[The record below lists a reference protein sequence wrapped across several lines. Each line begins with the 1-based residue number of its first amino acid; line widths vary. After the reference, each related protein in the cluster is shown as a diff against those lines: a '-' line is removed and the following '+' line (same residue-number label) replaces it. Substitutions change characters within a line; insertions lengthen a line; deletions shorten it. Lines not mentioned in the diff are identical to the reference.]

1 MSDPLQIEMELS
13 RLAAGSEPQTAAYE
27 TQDYELRSSGGSRAT
42 VTVPWS
48 DGLLTDLA
56 VLSADDPDPAV
67 VQRLGDR
74 LAAILAP
81 AGWAVHEAA
90 VRDAVATGRPVHIT
104 FRFAAAELYALPWEL
119 LTVQST
125 GQHIGELSGVLLAYT
140 WPDSETTPG
149 RKVGHRLLF
158 AWSAA
163 GGPVPAA
170 RQIEQVQAAL
180 QEANLAWDPS
190 VDVLPEASPEALVE
204 ALERASAEGRPYS
217 ALHLL
222 AHGRSTGSSTSLAL
236 TDPFA
241 PEPVLVHGAHL
252 RRFLGPYTGSLR
264 LVVLSACQTGDASP
278 HHHAGGLA
286 QYVHRAGVQA
296 VIASRLPLSARG
308 SVQLTQQLYQRLFAE
323 AQPIGAA
330 LCGAR
335 TAMAKGALCFDWAAL
350 QLYARPEDGAARWP
364 LALPAGPG
372 PKPFR
377 RVHRRAYAGRSPGPL
392 VDALRAALRG
402 EADRCLLLTHASGV
416 GATSLVEAAV
426 LPALE
431 AQIPGLCL
439 WIAGQPRPAGR
450 PVLLLADGH
459 LPDQLAQGP
468 DEATLIVLRAGSAIR
483 QAGRTIDGRRL
494 DSLPHASVPAWTAE
508 ALTEALAFPY
518 ARVGRPV
525 DRTVLNGLVEATLQ
539 AQSALTLATSLLARL
554 DETDAALPLGAGLLA
569 EDLLETEAL
578 RRLTLHVAPGDHRL
592 RRRLVELLDLEA
604 DPPRPRQVHLR
615 DLRPASAAA
624 ATDALFRPLID
635 AHLLAEDGIGGEI
648 VLSLCHPALAA
659 ALAPTSEVERAHA
672 LALRDLRAWTEDHA
686 AHASDPDEGASY
698 LLSGPR
704 LSEAEALLRRCGEE
718 LSDAVHALV
727 AASAAWPSVLA
738 GREVEAAQR
747 HLAAAEGTQAEA
759 ALLRQRALVALDGVP
774 RTAPVD
780 EKRAAWQAEDEAEQ
794 RQARAELEVEAALAC
809 LERAL
814 QQVPAH
820 PGALGLL
827 ARLDAQRLLEAE
839 ARGDRSTARRALARL
854 QRHAQPESA
863 EAALLAGEGWL
874 SLDTEPPSLVHHSPQ
889 SEVDRRLVPGPAQSL
904 GPTPLRDLRLPM
916 GSHSLRL
923 DAPGLPPILLPVF
936 LPRGGRLD
944 LGGPLRLPPA
954 DDFDPDEVF
963 VAAGPFRSG
972 GDPEAAAS
980 LPARTLWVDGFHIG
994 RHPVTN
1000 AQWREFLQDLHDA
1013 GRTDEA
1019 AAATPRERAA
1029 SPDRPGAPLFRLD
1042 EGGRYSLPIDAD
1054 GHAWHPDWPILM
1066 ITAHQAQAYLRWRSA
1081 CSGRAYRLPSELEW
1095 EKAARGVDGRRYP
1108 WGDRL
1113 DPTFCVMMDSHRG
1126 PASPAPVTASP
1137 ADESPYGV
1145 RGMGGNAKDLCGD
1158 AWRKE
1163 GPPIHGDRASLP
1175 TADPL
1180 PAELVTRGGSWSVDA
1195 LRCRVAARAM
1205 INSQSPTGFITLR
1218 LARSACTP

>member
-1 MSDPLQIEMELS
+1 MLDALQIEIELS
-13 RLAAGSEPQTAAYE
+13 RSAAGSEPQTATFE
-27 TQDYELRSSGGSRAT
+27 TQTYELRSSGGSRAT
-42 VTVPWS
+42 VEVPWS
-48 DGLLTDLA
+48 NGLLTDLA
-56 VLSADDPDPAV
+56 VLATDDPDPAV

-90 VRDAVATGRPVHIT
+90 VRDAVALGRPVHLT

-119 LTVQST
+119 LTLQGS
-125 GQHIGELSGVLLAYT
+125 GQHIGELAGVLLQYT
-140 WPDSETTPG
+140 WPDAQTTPG
-149 RKVGHRLLF
+149 KNVGHRLLF

-170 RQIEQVQAAL
+170 RQIEAVQGAL
-180 QEANLAWDPS
+180 REANLAWNPG

-204 ALERASAEGRPYS
+204 ALERASQEGRPYS

-222 AHGRSTGSSTSLAL
+222 AHGVTTGRATALAL
-236 TDPFA
+236 TDPLA

-252 RRFLGPYTGSLR
+252 RRFLGPYTASLR
-264 LVVLSACQTGDASP
+264 LVVLSACQSGDATP
-278 HHHAGGLA
+278 NHHAGGIA

-296 VIASRLPLSARG
+296 VIASRNPLTARG

-377 RVHRRAYAGRSPGPL
+377 RAHRRAFVGRSPVEL
-392 VDALRAALRG
+392 VKALRAALRG

-416 GATSLVEAAV
+416 GATSFVEAAV

-431 AQIPGLCL
+431 AEVPGLCL
-439 WIAGQPRPAGR
+439 WTAGQPRPASG
-450 PVLLLADGH
+450 PVLLLADGT
-459 LPDQLAQGP
+459 LTDQLAQGP
-468 DEATLIVLRAGSAIR
+468 DEATLIVLRAGEAIR
-483 QAGRTIDGRRL
+483 QGHRALDGRRL
-494 DSLPHASVPAWTAE
+494 DSLPQRSLPGWTAD
-508 ALTEALAFPY
+508 ALAEALAFPY

-525 DRTVLNGLVEATLQ
+525 DRTVLNGLVEATLH
-539 AQSALTLATSLLARL
+539 AQSALTLATSLLALL
-554 DETDAALPLGAGLLA
+554 DAPDAALPLGAGLLA

-578 RRLTLHVAPGDHRL
+578 RRLALHVAPGDHPL
-592 RRRLVELLDLEA
+592 RRRLVELLDLDA
-604 DPPRPRQVHLR
+604 DPPRPRQVRLR
-615 DLRPASAAA
+615 DLRPRAAAA
-624 ATDALFRPLID
+624 ATDALLRPLID
-635 AHLLAEDGIGGEI
+635 AHLLAEDAVGGEI

-659 ALAPTSEVERAHA
+659 ALAPTTEADRAHA

-686 AHASDPDEGASY
+686 AHAGDPDEGASY

-704 LSEAEALLRRCGEE
+704 LGEAEALLRRCGEE

-738 GREVEAAQR
+738 GREVD
-747 HLAAAEGTQAEA
+747 AAEGHLLTARRTQAEA
-759 ALLRQRALVALDGVP
+759 AQLHQRALQALEAVP

-780 EKRAAWQAEDEAEQ
+780 DKRAAWQAEDEAEQ
-794 RQARAELEVEAALAC
+794 HKAAAELEMEAALAC

-814 QQVPAH
+814 QRVPAH

-827 ARLDAQRLLEAE
+827 ARLDAQRLLDAE

-854 QRHAQPESA
+854 TRHAQPDSA
-863 EAALLAGEGWL
+863 EAALLAGEGCL
-874 SLDTEPPSLVHHSPQ
+874 SLQTEPPSLVHHSLLH
-889 SEVDRRLVPGPAQSL
+889 EIDRRLVAGPAQPL
-904 GPTPLRDLRLPM
+904 GSTPLRDQRLPM

-923 DAPGLPPILLPVF
+923 EVPGLPPIDLPVF
-936 LPRGGRLD
+936 LPRGGRFD

-963 VAAGPFRSG
+963 VPAGPFRSG

-980 LPARTLWVDGFHIG
+980 LPARSLWVDGFHIG
-994 RHPVTN
+994 RHPITN
-1000 AQWREFLQDLHDA
+1000 AQWRDFLQDLHDA
-1013 GRTDEA
+1013 GTLDEA

-1029 SPDRPGAPLFRLD
+1029 SAERPGAPLFRLGED
-1042 EGGRYSLPIDAD
+1042 GRYGLPSDAD
-1054 GHAWHPDWPILM
+1054 GHAWDPDWPILM

-1081 CSGRAYRLPSELEW
+1081 RSGRAYRLPSELEW

-1126 PASPAPVTASP
+1126 PSSPAPVTDFP

-1163 GPPIHGDRASLP
+1163 GPPTDQDRAGLP
-1175 TADPL
+1175 AADPL

-1218 LARSACTP
+1218 IARSARTS